1 MGGIR
6 IGFVSSFNVNEGT
19 ATVTYPDRCNEVT
32 GDLLVLSPLGLPQ
45 ILIPGE
51 MVLVV
56 HLDSGSEE
64 GVVIGNFSGADT
76 GASISASDG
85 NLKFSDASGTTTLGE
100 IISKMGDG

>member
-6 IGFVSSFNVNEGT
+6 VGFINSFNAAEGT
-19 ATVTYPDRCNEVT
+19 ATVIYPDRCNEVT
-32 GDLLVLSPLGLPQ
+32 GELLVLSPLGLSQ

-64 GVVIGNFSGADT
+64 GVVIGGFSGVDA
-76 GASISASDG
+76 GASISTSGG
-85 NLKFSDASGTTTLGE
+85 NLKFSDSSGTTTLGE
-100 IISKMGDG
+100 IINKMGDD